1 MVEKITNPEELSQV
15 PKLLAAQAERKKEL
29 GKADEER
36 GEGCV
41 CVACCQ
47 QIGMT
52 SCPIACWC
60 KRSSYPPESDD

>member
-29 GKADEER
+29 GEADEER

-41 CVACCQ
+41 CVLHVA
-47 QIGMT
+47 
-52 SCPIACWC
+52 S
-60 KRSSYPPESDD
+60 KLE

>member
-1 MVEKITNPEELSQV
+1 MVEEITNPEELSQV

-41 CVACCQ
+41 CCMLPANWNDLMPHCMLVQ
-47 QIGMT
+47 TFQLSPG
-52 SCPIACWC
+52 
-60 KRSSYPPESDD
+60 K